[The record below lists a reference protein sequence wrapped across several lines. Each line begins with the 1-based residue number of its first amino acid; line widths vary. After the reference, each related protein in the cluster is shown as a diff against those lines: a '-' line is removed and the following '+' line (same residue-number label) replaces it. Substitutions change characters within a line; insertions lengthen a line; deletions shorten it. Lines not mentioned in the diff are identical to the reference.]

1 MMHQC
6 RINEQSFNHHFSHK
20 GHLNRYFKEKKW
32 NLVYYEKKA
41 FLVGLNLAV
50 LIY

>member
-1 MMHQC
+1 MHQC
-6 RINEQSFNHHFSHK
+6 RINEQSFDLHSSYK
-20 GHLNRYFKEKKW
+20 GHLTRYFKEKKW

>member
-1 MMHQC
+1 MHQC
-6 RINEQSFNHHFSHK
+6 RINEQSFDLHSSYK
-20 GHLNRYFKEKKW
+20 AHLNRYFKEKKW